1 MERPPLLVVL
11 LCLLVIGAALFSLAP
26 EASAA
31 VTRCSDANLTISS
44 CKVSSGILRVSYS
57 AQTLT
62 NVEKLS
68 YVFTPALGEDL
79 FYGATSSQGFPDVT
93 LRSLGSGNHTLTM
106 RPGTEIS
113 EVHVSDPLC
122 TGGQYVSARAA
133 CELTTTENF
142 LTDTPSCA
150 DYPSIEARV
159 RCRLYTL
166 STASSDIPEECRIFE
181 AAEEQGCIARHKEL
195 TPCLSRSTDDDAL
208 SCGRGVIGMANFT
221 AEKARCDSLAGTDRE
236 ACVLTL
242 KAKVDRM
249 ALFTFRLLGQK
260 ARTLL
265 LKGVDESKIVTF
277 ISLVEVRA
285 QAYQSVPTLKE
296 KMNIVS
302 QVNQLWEE
310 FLFSAEPQ
318 VLSHVE
324 ESRCD
329 DCA

>member
-1 MERPPLLVVL
+1 MERPPLLIVL
-11 LCLLVIGAALFSLAP
+11 LAALVAGAALFSLAP

-31 VTRCSDANLTISS
+31 VTRCSDANLTIRS
-44 CKVSSGILRVSYS
+44 CRVGSGILRVSYS

-62 NVEKLS
+62 SVERLS
-68 YVFTPALGEDL
+68 YAFTPALGGEMS
-79 FYGATSSQGFPDVT
+79 YGHVTTAGFPDVT
-93 LRSLGSGNHTLTM
+93 LRSLGSGNYTFTM

-113 EVHVSDPLC
+113 EVHVSDPAC
-122 TGGQYVSARAA
+122 TGESYVSARAA
-133 CELTTTENF
+133 CEITTTENF
-142 LTDTPSCA
+142 LTDTPGCA

-159 RCRLYTL
+159 RCRLYTI
-166 STASSDIPEECRIFE
+166 STATDVPEECRILD
-181 AAEEQGCIARHKEL
+181 AAGQVECITRHREL
-195 TPCLSRSTDDDAL
+195 MPCLSRTTDDDIL
-208 SCGRGVIGMANFT
+208 SCGRYVIGLANFT
-221 AEKARCDSLAGTDRE
+221 EDKARCSSLSGTDRD

-242 KAKVDRM
+242 KGKVDRM

-285 QAYQSVPTLKE
+285 QAYKSVPTARE
-296 KMNIVS
+296 KANIIS
-302 QVNQLWEE
+302 QVDRLWEE

-318 VLSHVE
+318 VLSYYE

-329 DCA
+329 DCV